1 MLRPTYLGA
10 DGSGVRLLCSVD
22 LYLEMGFGR
31 QVILVMS
38 EETSHPG
45 EPGLV
50 TADS

>member
-1 MLRPTYLGA
+1 MCLYLPRLTMLGQALP
-10 DGSGVRLLCSVD
+10 CSVD